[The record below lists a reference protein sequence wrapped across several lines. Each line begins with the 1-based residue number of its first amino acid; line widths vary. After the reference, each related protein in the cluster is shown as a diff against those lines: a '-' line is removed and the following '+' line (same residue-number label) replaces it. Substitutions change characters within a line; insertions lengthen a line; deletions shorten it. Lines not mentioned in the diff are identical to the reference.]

1 MNSEKSICE
10 HIFTEKLTLN
20 ACCVIAAAGLSSR
33 MGLWK
38 GDLQLATADFHGR
51 EKISLIEKAVKTALE
66 SCRKVILVGGE
77 QMPRIKVI
85 FASCEELILVEN
97 REYEKGMLSSIQAAM
112 SFVDSDFFIMPMD
125 MPLLTS
131 NHLHRIH
138 REFSI
143 HTQTGIFRPVYKK
156 QAGHPVLLPYSWK
169 ERILSMKGSSLK
181 VNLSDEDQILIP
193 WENESVVLDL
203 DTQEAYEG
211 FLKDYSNSSD

>member
-1 MNSEKSICE
+1 MKTEKSICE
-10 HIFTEKLTLN
+10 HIFTEKLPLN

-38 GDLQLATADFHGR
+38 GDLQLSSANLNGQDKT
-51 EKISLIEKAVKTALE
+51 SLIEKAVKIALE
-66 SCRKVILVGGE
+66 SCQKVILVGGA
-77 QMPRIKVI
+77 QMPRIKEI
-85 FASCEELILVEN
+85 FDSYDELILVEN

-112 SFVDSDFFIMPMD
+112 SYVESDFFIMPMD

-138 REFSI
+138 EEFSLY
-143 HTQTGIFRPVYKK
+143 TQSVLFRPVYKK

-169 ERILSMKGSSLK
+169 ERILSMKGSSLRA
-181 VNLSDEDQILIP
+181 NLSDEDQILIP
-193 WENESVVLDL
+193 WEDESVILDL
-203 DTQEAYEG
+203 DTQEAYEK